1 MRRYRARWTIAGLQ
15 GPSLRD
21 GREIAP
27 GEIVE
32 LDPEDPAV
40 ADLLANSEVL
50 ELLPDLP
57 PEPEDPTSP
66 SLESEPLP
74 DPAHLERL
82 TKAELRGLAAERG
95 LELDP
100 DEMTKA
106 EMIAAIEAHG

>member
-50 ELLPDLP
+50 EAL
-57 PEPEDPTSP
+57 EGDPANP
-66 SLESEPLP
+66 SLERDLQR
-74 DPAHLERL
+74 H
-82 TKAELRGLAAERG
+82 TKAELQALAAERG
-95 LELDP
+95 LDLDP

-106 EMIAAIEAHG
+106 EMIEALEAHLEG

>member
-1 MRRYRARWTIAGLQ
+1 MGLHRYRARWTVAGLQ
-15 GPSLRD
+15 GPSLRG

-40 ADLLANSEVL
+40 ADLLANSDVL
-50 ELLPDLP
+50 EELPDLP
-57 PEPEDPTSP
+57 PEPE
-66 SLESEPLP
+66 LN
-74 DPAHLERL
+74 LERL